1 MQDSRLSNQESVYV
15 TIHCLYVHTSLISDM
30 QHCTLEVLMANAIP
44 VLESDQWMA
53 LLPVGS
59 SQVYSTDSPGA
70 RKVLRSFLL
79 QRNEHCTCEFLKSSY
94 VHEHLQCSGHIEAV
108 VTLKQ

>member
-1 MQDSRLSNQESVYV
+1 
-15 TIHCLYVHTSLISDM
+15 M
-30 QHCTLEVLMANAIP
+30 QHCTLEVLMANDIP

-59 SQVYSTDSPGA
+59 SQVYSIDSPGA

-79 QRNEHCTCEFLKSSY
+79 QRNYHSTCEFLKSSY
-94 VHEHLQCSGHIEAV
+94 AHEHLQCIGHIEAV
-108 VTLKQ
+108 TNRACLARLHHWELVTEVTRQELVQAHYL